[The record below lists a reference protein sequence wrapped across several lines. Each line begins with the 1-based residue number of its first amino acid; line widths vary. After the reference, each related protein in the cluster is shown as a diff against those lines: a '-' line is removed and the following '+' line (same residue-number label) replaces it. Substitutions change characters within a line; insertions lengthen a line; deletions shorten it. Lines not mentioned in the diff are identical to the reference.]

1 MASRALDKD
10 IDVHHRTGDF
20 VTASKSV
27 IGDFLDQGLLWL
39 RRSETPVGAKT
50 IKEGRGSMQK
60 KLTAIVLGG
69 LMAVPLGGMSVSFA
83 AAGRAV
89 ETRLQAKLRQP
100 VVVGATPVAD
110 FGGKVQYKKK
120 SSATRG
126 MEEEFSA
133 KVESPIPNMIAG
145 VDENNAA
152 DVMFML
158 KIFPGTPTA
167 PGAPPATEKGSCILL
182 IKAIEF
188 EYTGGTSPAGMEA
201 EYAAKV
207 KEKTPLA
214 PALPSFSSKI
224 GTCQTAPAVAGGPAV
239 PGIPDVALGD
249 RAEIYGGTSMTPLL
263 VGTFQAGGRDDDDD
277 D

>member
-1 MASRALDKD
+1 M
-10 IDVHHRTGDF
+10 
-20 VTASKSV
+20 
-27 IGDFLDQGLLWL
+27 
-39 RRSETPVGAKT
+39 GAKIT
-50 IKEGRGSMQK
+50 KEGRGSMQK
-60 KLTAIVLGG
+60 ELTAIVLGG
-69 LMAVPLGGMSVSFA
+69 LMAAPLGGMSVSFA

-100 VVVGATPVAD
+100 VVVGVAPVGD

-145 VDENNAA
+145 VDEMTAA
-152 DVMFML
+152 DVTFML
-158 KIFPGTPTA
+158 KIFQGTTT
-167 PGAPPATEKGSCILL
+167 TEKGSCTLL

-188 EYTGGTSPAGMEA
+188 EYTGGTTPSGMEA

-224 GTCQTAPAVAGGPAV
+224 GSCQTAPTVVGGT
-239 PGIPDVALGD
+239 PGSGVPDVALGD
-249 RAEIYGGTSMTPLL
+249 RAEMYGATSMTPLL
-263 VGTFQAGGRDDDDD
+263 VGTFQTGGHDDDDD
-277 D
+277 